1 MLVCRCLPLVLLIA
15 ATTLAAQT
23 APVAPSFELIR
34 DTNIAETGTV
44 FNGVIAG
51 DFNNDYKPD
60 YIVAGGATRQ
70 DIVIHLGNG
79 DGTFQPPQTIGSVD
93 YPSIVDMAVADVNN
107 DGKLDLIVAGNNNNT
122 SGVTSSAGGFAIFL
136 GNGDGTFQS
145 PLTYST
151 PYIPYSI
158 TTGDFNRDGLTD
170 IAVGDYHGEIEIW
183 NNTGGGAFTQAKT
196 AAITSVTNAVEVR
209 AGQFDGD
216 GITHIATETGGVGVS
231 IAWNDGSENFTVQ
244 TIDTH
249 SARSFG
255 IMNVGRVAQDGRDD
269 IILSYQCT
277 PTATNTP
284 PACNNAIDVI
294 YGQGAQK
301 TVTRT
306 VVNNWVGS
314 SLLPW
319 AVDVNNDGIAD
330 LVSPGAANQ
339 HDGLYV
345 WLGNP
350 DGSFSQ
356 TPVVYAASTN
366 GVGAAYPAD
375 FDRTGKMDFAV
386 LMPADQQTEVYLN
399 SGALAPCA
407 TRTVSPSVTV
417 CWPADN
423 AYLSSGAYTTLSAR
437 AYDTNTVTAMQEYV
451 NGQLSYS
458 ADTTSFQQK
467 YAPSPGVYNYVTKAW
482 DNTGIDFVSDRTITA
497 YDGDPGY
504 TCTSSLTVSTA
515 AICLPQGPNSASPV
529 QILANGWTPNVP
541 TAAQLY
547 IDGNLV
553 IDNHPCNIAGNSC
566 EGTSFINTTQTLA
579 PGNHDLVFKLW
590 DNLGD
595 VYQAQ
600 QTLTIVNG

>member
-1 MLVCRCLPLVLLIA
+1 MLASRSLPLALLA
-15 ATTLAAQT
+15 AAATLAAQT
-23 APVAPSFELIR
+23 APVAPGFELVR
-34 DTNIAETGTV
+34 DTNIAQTSAYL
-44 FNGVIAG
+44 NGVITG
-51 DFNNDYKPD
+51 DFNNDNKPD

-70 DIVIHLGNG
+70 DLVLHLGNG
-79 DGTFQPPQTIGSVD
+79 DGTFQPPTTIGTVE

-122 SGVTSSAGGFAIFL
+122 SGVTTSEGGFEIFL

-145 PLTYST
+145 PLTYTT
-151 PYIPYSI
+151 PYIPNSI
-158 TTGDFNRDGLTD
+158 TTGDFNRDGLID
-170 IAVGDYHGEIEIW
+170 VAVGDDHGEVEIW
-183 NNTGGGAFTQAKT
+183 NNTGGGAFTLAKSVV
-196 AAITSVTNAVEVR
+196 ITSVANAVEVR

-216 GITHIATETGGVGVS
+216 GITHLATQTGGVGVAV
-231 IAWNDGSENFTVQ
+231 AWNDGAENFTVQ
-244 TIDTH
+244 TVDAH
-249 SARSFG
+249 DARTFG
-255 IMNVGRVAQDGRDD
+255 FMNVGRVAQDGRDD
-269 IILSYQCT
+269 IILSYQC
-277 PTATNTP
+277 PPNTAGCSNY
-284 PACNNAIDVI
+284 AIDVI
-294 YGQGAQK
+294 YGQGAHK
-301 TVTRT
+301 TVTTT
-306 VVNNWVGS
+306 VVNNWIGIS
-314 SLLPW
+314 ALPW

-330 LVSPGAANQ
+330 LVSPGAAGQ

-345 WLGNP
+345 WLGNA

-366 GVGAAYPAD
+366 GVGAAYPGD
-375 FDRTGKMDFAV
+375 FDRTGKMDFVV
-386 LMPADQQTEVYLN
+386 LMPGDEQSELYLN

-423 AYLSSGAYTTLSAR
+423 TYLSSGAYTMLSAR
-437 AYDTNTVTAMQEYV
+437 AYDTHTVTAMQEYV
-451 NGQLSYS
+451 NSQLSYS
-458 ADTTSFQQK
+458 ADTTSFQQQ
-467 YAPSPGVYNYVTKAW
+467 YAPPPGVYNYVTKAW

-497 YDGDPGY
+497 YYGSPGY
-504 TCTSSLTVSTA
+504 TCTSSLTVSAA
-515 AICLPQGPNSASPV
+515 AICLPQGPNSASPA

-579 PGNHDLVFKLW
+579 VGSHNLVYKLW
-590 DNLGD
+590 DNQGN

-600 QTLTIVNG
+600 QTLTIVGN